1 MAEVLVRFDA
11 VLTAPDGRG
20 FAPQACGRPAGNVWE
35 GWIEFV
41 PVAGGSAL
49 RTPRETEQPNRDDL
63 MYWAQGLTRV
73 YLDGALS
80 RALKEPV
87 IIERTLPLE
96 SHFDGPA
103 PAVVIRGVPAPSAT
117 SRPVLDPFSVA
128 QQGEDILIREL
139 GALDTPRIRDIVL
152 AYGFALP
159 DEATI
164 ATREQLTTMVVAG
177 VRRPPA
183 VGFGEELRPGA

>member
-1 MAEVLVRFDA
+1 MAEVLVQFDA
-11 VLTAPDGRG
+11 ALTAPDGRR

-41 PVAGGSAL
+41 PMDGGAPL

-80 RALKEPV
+80 RALKEP
-87 IIERTLPLE
+87 ITIERARSVE

-103 PAVVIRGVPAPSAT
+103 PAII
-117 SRPVLDPFSVA
+117 RPVAPFTGTRPLLDPFSVA
-128 QQGEDILIREL
+128 QQGEDILLREL
-139 GALDTPRIRDIVL
+139 SALDTPRIRDIVL
-152 AYGFALP
+152 GYGLAT
-159 DEATI
+159 DEQATA
-164 ATREQLTTMVVAG
+164 ATREQLTAIVIAG
-177 VRRPPA
+177 VRRPFSSGRDA
-183 VGFGEELRPGA
+183 ELRPGA